1 MHGLASIQGFSI
13 LFRRAQTELG
23 LLYCLLHPWI
33 ADMTYLFIPQQ
44 CKEGQDMHPDQI
56 KAVLLDSAGF
66 HGMM

>member
-1 MHGLASIQGFSI
+1 
-13 LFRRAQTELG
+13 
-23 LLYCLLHPWI
+23 
-33 ADMTYLFIPQQ
+33 MTYLFIPQQ